1 MVDVDL
7 QKVSDMK
14 VTELKEQLNA
24 RGLDSKG
31 KKADLISR
39 LQEALKKELANQS
52 KQSSKPQQTKRQ
64 LQQQTILKV
73 QQSNKKEMATTEED
87 AEIDVTEVNEDSKK
101 PDRTNKKQ
109 KKEKKSDASLV
120 EVDVTSNAEEKA
132 ATPNAI
138 LSSSSKTST
147 EAINVATKENKM
159 VTTSNVPCTTLTELS
174 KKKVRSERF
183 QIPLLQSEEEKRRRR
198 IERFN
203 ENENNN
209 RIKNGTSESTVGKVS
224 GIKDLASREMVLQR
238 AQRFGI
244 PIKDSTVVNDPS
256 PSERM
261 QQRAARFQQ
270 ASVSTE
276 PTVLGSSSLTGNF
289 VWSTEE
295 LERRKKRAE
304 RFGNLS
310 PTALSAEKKAKT
322 QA

>member
-73 QQSNKKEMATTEED
+73 QQSNKKETATMEED

-101 PDRTNKKQ
+101 QDKTNKKQ
-109 KKEKKSDASLV
+109 KKEKSDASLV

-159 VTTSNVPCTTLTELS
+159 VTTSNVPCTTLTELN

-209 RIKNGTSESTVGKVS
+209 LVKDGTSESTVGKVS

-310 PTALSAEKKAKT
+310 STAFSAEKKAKT